1 MPTGEDFQELIDNTS
16 DIWTTRNGVDGRL
29 FTASNGNIL
38 FLPAA
43 GVRDESDHYDPDRG
57 FYWSSSLS
65 TDMPWFAQSLDF
77 ISGRIKINNSVYRSV
92 GVPVRAVRSSVQN

>member
-38 FLPAA
+38 FLSAA

-65 TDMPWFAQSLDF
+65 TNMPRFAQSLDF
-77 ISGRIKINNSVYRSV
+77 KSDRIDIINSVYRRV
-92 GVPVRAVRSSVQN
+92 GLPVRAVRPTVQN